1 MTRILSNNSKIIPIF
16 NTILIEGSRR
26 AGEIDFSIDFFRLL
40 HVTDSF
46 KFFREV
52 DRFLGIPQEMLVSGV
67 K

>member
-1 MTRILSNNSKIIPIF
+1 MVRDPSIQNDS
-16 NTILIEGSRR
+16 IEW

-52 DRFLGIPQEMLVSGV
+52 DRFLGIPLVSGA